1 MLGITWSIDLSS
13 MIGIFPVKPVWSL
26 LLYVCVYVVI
36 LIFIR
41 MYMYTYTYMYIDM
54 DMDIYNYG
62 HPYGYGYGYYSY
74 AYGYGYV
81 HVCKYIDRHTHI
93 LTVCIH
99 IHVPDWCHSE
109 CFRVPFPALGFV
121 LEATCLRVAPCSPT
135 HGATTSLGPLEPGA
149 MQRMGGKTV
158 DRRASRCFWYSDVL
172 CSCMICRRQRLT
184 WICSWECYL
193 RSCE

>member
-13 MIGIFPVKPVWSL
+13 MIGLFPVKPVWSL
-26 LLYVCVYVVI
+26 LQYVCVYVVI
-36 LIFIR
+36 LIFIC

-62 HPYGYGYGYYSY
+62 Y

-81 HVCKYIDRHTHI
+81 HVCKYIDRDTHI

-99 IHVPDWCHSE
+99 IHTRDIHVPDWCPSE

-149 MQRMGGKTV
+149 MQRMGGITV
-158 DRRASRCFWYSDVL
+158 GRRASRCFWVL
-172 CSCMICRRQRLT
+172 RCVM
-184 WICSWECYL
+184 
-193 RSCE
+193 